1 MKEHERTLVHIGIG
15 WNMIRNPIDWSS
27 LRSSR
32 VLFHVITQCF
42 FMLSTWNVSNI
53 YLVCYHIEWTSIY
66 NIVAYFSCST
76 SHVKKTFTWT
86 PSTSHC
92 RGRFTVGGSKFWS
105 SKNGMISKHDRDLA
119 VSFGTTY
126 IIKCP
131 EGEYDADLEF
141 AVSTRA
147 ILYVVSLFRSLTR
160 ISLLVARG
168 EKLEPIFHDL
178 Y

>member
-1 MKEHERTLVHIGIG
+1 MVQNFEA
-15 WNMIRNPIDWSS
+15 P
-27 LRSSR
+27 
-32 VLFHVITQCF
+32 
-42 FMLSTWNVSNI
+42 
-53 YLVCYHIEWTSIY
+53 
-66 NIVAYFSCST
+66 
-76 SHVKKTFTWT
+76 
-86 PSTSHC
+86 
-92 RGRFTVGGSKFWS
+92 
-105 SKNGMISKHDRDLA
+105 KNGMISKHDRDLA

-168 EKLEPIFHDL
+168 AKLEPIFHDL